1 MDMSGMAAELDEKKY
16 IIHPAKFNL
25 WLFIVSI
32 ILLFGALTSAYIVSK
47 GIESDKDM
55 WHYFTMPRV
64 LWLNTAILLVASAM
78 LQIGLWGARKGDF
91 KRAKI
96 GYSLTMLLGLIF
108 LAGQVVA
115 WSVLSEEGVV
125 FGGGGSNSGNYLYVL
140 TCLHGVHILAGLIYL
155 GIVYAKLMRNRY
167 RPGNLIGL
175 ENAATFWHFLGLL
188 WFYLFIFLLLNQGD
202 PLV

>member
-1 MDMSGMAAELDEKKY
+1 MGGMAVEANEKKY

-47 GIESDKDM
+47 GIESNKDM
-55 WHYFTMPRV
+55 WHYFSMPKV
-64 LWLNTAILLVASAM
+64 LWLNTGILLVASVM

-91 KRAKI
+91 RRAKI
-96 GYSLTMLLGLIF
+96 GFSLTMLLGLIF

-115 WSVLSEEGVV
+115 WFNLTEEGVV
-125 FGGGGSNSGNYLYVL
+125 FGAGGSNSGNYLYVI
-140 TCLHGVHILAGLIYL
+140 TCLHGLHIVAGLIFMGY
-155 GIVYAKLMRNRY
+155 VYVRLMGNRY
-167 RPGNLIGL
+167 HPGNIVGI

-188 WFYLFIFLLLNQGD
+188 WLYLFIFLLLNQGN

>member
-1 MDMSGMAAELDEKKY
+1 MDMSGTAVEANERKY

-55 WHYFTMPRV
+55 WHYFSMPAV
-64 LWLNTAILLVASAM
+64 LWLNTAILLVASVM

-140 TCLHGVHILAGLIYL
+140 TCLHGLHIVAGLIYL
-155 GIVYAKLMRNRY
+155 AVVYAKLMMNRY
-167 RPGNLIGL
+167 RPGNLVSL

-188 WFYLFIFLLLNQGD
+188 WLYLFIFLLLNQGD